1 MSVFLVRHKNNGRI
15 SVVLLLS
22 LSNIRGLYQ
31 KSLSIKET
39 IQEYQDSQEDMGVT
53 GFLTVDV
60 DLKNITATP
69 EDEDDLKKSLIL
81 IPKEKDK
88 KARVCVC
95 VPPKQFAK

>member
-1 MSVFLVRHKNNGRI
+1 
-15 SVVLLLS
+15 
-22 LSNIRGLYQ
+22 
-31 KSLSIKET
+31 
-39 IQEYQDSQEDMGVT
+39 MGVT

-88 KARVCVC
+88 KASVCVC
-95 VPPKQFAK
+95 KPAKQFAK